1 VIAVTTGGNHPAAV
15 RSILD
20 TIPDWFGLPES
31 NEDYV
36 AKADLL
42 RNVVARDGD
51 EIVGICLLLDHN
63 PQSVEI
69 DLLAVP
75 HHRHRQ
81 GIGSAILEHVERDLQ
96 ERGVRLLHLKTFGP
110 SIHNEPYARTRAFY
124 AAHGFLPMEER
135 VDIWDADNPC
145 LFLVKLLA

>member
-1 VIAVTTGGNHPAAV
+1 VITVSSGGSHPDVV

-20 TIPDWFGLPES
+20 TIPEWFGLPES
-31 NEDYV
+31 NDDYV

-69 DLLAVP
+69 DLLAVRRER
-75 HHRHRQ
+75 HRH
-81 GIGSAILEHVERDLQ
+81 GIGGAILEHVEDELRQ
-96 ERGVRLLHLKTFGP
+96 RGVLLLHLKTFGP
-110 SIHNEPYARTRAFY
+110 SIQNEPYERTRAFY
-124 AAHGFLPMEER
+124 VAHGFVAMEER
-135 VDIWDADNPC
+135 VDVWGADNPC
-145 LFLVKLLA
+145 LFLVKSIA